1 MDLGSIFLV
10 LALFLIVAI
19 FIAKPVFERRA
30 VSVSKEEQTLS
41 ALLARRDRVLDGLQE
56 LDFDYSLGKIPES
69 DYPIQR
75 ANLLQ
80 QGAEILKKLDVLA
93 LSHANNNNNIKDLGS
108 SIETAV
114 ASKPTPAI
122 ELAAGANSGNPIPDD
137 EIEVLIAARRRN
149 QKEKSAGFCPQCGR
163 AVQKSDRFC
172 SKCGTTL

>member
-10 LALFLIVAI
+10 LALLLIVAI
-19 FIAKPVFERRA
+19 FIAKPIFDRRA
-30 VSVSKEEQTLS
+30 VSVSKKEQTLS

-69 DYPIQR
+69 DYPVQR

-80 QGAEILKKLDVLA
+80 QGTEILKKLDALA
-93 LSHANNNNNIKDLGS
+93 PNYSNNNYKIKDLS
-108 SIETAV
+108 SDIDTAI
-114 ASKPTPAI
+114 ASKPTPSL
-122 ELAAGANSGNPIPDD
+122 EMAAGGNSRSPIPDD

-149 QKEKSAGFCPQCGR
+149 QREKSAGFCPQCGR